1 MIKRIVCMIVLGAS
15 LVVMIGAAPTAAQAG
30 PDAYTNVLLNMRGG
44 PGGGYG
50 VLTVLDLDTP
60 LILEAR
66 NADISWV
73 LGHSEDGGRRGWVAA
88 IYLRYRD
95 GFTAARLPV
104 SDEVIAAAA
113 LAPVDGA
120 GESDAPISSGPA
132 PAGLARAQDIFQQG
146 QALGNNPGAFIKVGD
161 CNADSD
167 EYLKAAFLTGQ
178 YDLGGFGYLQSTIDF
193 FGGSFGHFS
202 ASASPGFS
210 ILSVM
215 DPMYRDQQYC
225 HDWISPL
232 ECDFQ
237 YMHPSVVFIMPMAG
251 DVYGLT
257 DYQYAA
263 GLWAVVDFSIAHGAI
278 PVLVTFPVS
287 TREGAINGTLRTV
300 AAEYG
305 LPLIDFASAAG
316 ALPDR
321 GLVPNDTVHL
331 SGVDFISFN
340 GEQDRYGFTLL
351 NLLSLQ
357 MLDQLRGVMN

>member
-1 MIKRIVCMIVLGAS
+1 MIMKRMVCIIVL
-15 LVVMIGAAPTAAQAG
+15 VVALAAVIGAAPTAAQEG
-30 PDAYTNVLLNMRGG
+30 PDATTYVLLNMRSG
-44 PGGGYG
+44 PGEGNA
-50 VLTVLDLDTP
+50 VIAVLDLDTP

-73 LGHSEDGGRRGWVAA
+73 LVHSDDGTRRGWVYA

-104 SDEVIAAAA
+104 SDEVIASAPAAA
-113 LAPVDGA
+113 VSESAAPV
-120 GESDAPISSGPA
+120 SQGPA
-132 PAGLARAQDIFQQG
+132 PAGLARAQEIFRQG
-146 QALGNNPGAFIKVGD
+146 QAMGNNPGAFIKVGD

-167 EYLKAAFLTGQ
+167 EYLKTAFQTGH
-178 YDLGGFGYLQSTIDF
+178 YDLGAYGYLQSTIDF
-193 FGGSFGHFS
+193 FGGSFGQFT

-210 ILSVM
+210 ILAVM
-215 DPMYRDQQYC
+215 DPTYREQQYC
-225 HDWISPL
+225 HDWITPL
-232 ECDFQ
+232 DCDFQ

-263 GLWAVVDFSIAHGAI
+263 GVRAVVDYAIAHGAI

-287 TREGAINGTLRTV
+287 TREGAINGTLRTI
-300 AAEYG
+300 AAEDG
-305 LPLIDFASAAG
+305 LPLIDFANAAR

-331 SGVDFISFN
+331 SGENFISFS
-340 GEQDRYGFTLL
+340 GDQDRYGFTLL
-351 NLLSLQ
+351 NLMSLQ